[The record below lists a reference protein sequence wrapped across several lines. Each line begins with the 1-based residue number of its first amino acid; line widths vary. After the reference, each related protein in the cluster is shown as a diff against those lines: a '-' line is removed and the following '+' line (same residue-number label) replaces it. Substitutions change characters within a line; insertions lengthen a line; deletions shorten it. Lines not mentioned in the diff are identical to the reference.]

1 MKKIFLLLIIFAIG
15 MSFAVNA
22 IAAEGKATFTN
33 VCAACHGQKGEG
45 SPIGPALKGNAFVKG
60 SDAAGIKDV
69 ILKGRSGKDRKHPS
83 FPADMP
89 PQALSAAD
97 ADAVANFVKNDL
109 QK

>member
-45 SPIGPALKGNAFVKG
+45 SPIGPALKGNEFIKN
-60 SDAAGIKDV
+60 SDIAAIKQV
-69 ILKGRSGKDRKHPS
+69 ILKGRSGKDRKHPN

-89 PQALSAAD
+89 AQALSD
-97 ADAVANFVKNDL
+97 ADAEAVAKYEKTEL

>member
-22 IAAEGKATFTN
+22 IAADGKSIFIN

-45 SPIGPALKGNAFVKG
+45 SPIGPALKGNAFVKD
-60 SDAAGIKDV
+60 SDVAAIKNV
-69 ILKGRSGKDRKHPS
+69 ILKGRSGKDRKYPNL
-83 FPADMP
+83 PADMP
-89 PQALSAAD
+89 AQALSD
-97 ADAVANFVKNDL
+97 ADAEAVANYEKNDL

>member
-1 MKKIFLLLIIFAIG
+1 MKKIFLLLMIFAFE

-22 IAAEGKATFTN
+22 MAAEGKATFTN

-45 SPIGPALKGNAFVKG
+45 SPIGPALKGNTFVKD
-60 SDAAGIKDV
+60 SDIAAIKNTV
-69 ILKGRSGKDRKHPS
+69 LKGRSGKDRKHPN

-97 ADAVANFVKNDL
+97 AEAVANFVKNDL